1 MLYVLES
8 STCCSKNL
16 LPFLFLLFWS
26 NVWRKP
32 IIGIFGTCSWRTKE
46 AKVMKPSFL
55 PNKPNYLN
63 YACIYL
69 TFINIMDKDNSSNLP
84 APTSSS
90 DMVIN
95 SGSSNDMGR
104 IEIGFWPL
112 PIASCN
118 LSRRLMLFSLEP
130 PALSR

>member
-1 MLYVLES
+1 
-8 STCCSKNL
+8 
-16 LPFLFLLFWS
+16 
-26 NVWRKP
+26 
-32 IIGIFGTCSWRTKE
+32 
-46 AKVMKPSFL
+46 MKPSFL

-104 IEIGFWPL
+104 IEIGF
-112 PIASCN
+112 
-118 LSRRLMLFSLEP
+118 
-130 PALSR
+130 